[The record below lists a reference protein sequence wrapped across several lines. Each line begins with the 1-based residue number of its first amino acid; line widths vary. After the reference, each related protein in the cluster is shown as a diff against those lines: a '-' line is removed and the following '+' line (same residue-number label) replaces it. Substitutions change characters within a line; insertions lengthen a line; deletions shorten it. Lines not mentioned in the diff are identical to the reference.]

1 MKFTPNELLF
11 WFFKNKT
18 KINLDNPADLDT
30 YLQQVLTHGKT
41 NDIKQ
46 LLKRVKPLKF
56 QEAFERTKKFLPLE
70 VKMFWEDFIG
80 SSNFTTKRAS

>member
-80 SSNFTTKRAS
+80 NNYSAAKRNP